1 MKKGQTYTFVA
12 ITEFANK
19 EGYSLEEHGKNVIGE
34 NFVVLKHDSKDITIS
49 FVLEG
54 ASSSAYMYECVYSDL
69 K

>member
-1 MKKGQTYTFVA
+1 MKKGQIYSIGT
-12 ITEFANK
+12 ITKFADK

-34 NFVVLKHDSKDITIS
+34 NFVVLKHNDKDITIS